1 MIQLASRRGGRV
13 ALAGAL
19 AVLGAA
25 LAACSISY
33 SSESLSKSISSPF
46 KSSSDSSGGES
57 DSAYL
62 DEVRSY
68 AAGFANSG
76 GDATAFRRGLGSVAE
91 RRGLHDWE
99 DDDPTC
105 KAIGQGFQRAGLT
118 RDAAQALLG
127 QIFAGRSDRAAI
139 ALKGFDDGGM

>member
-1 MIQLASRRGGRV
+1 MIQLASRRGGRF

-19 AVLGAA
+19 AALVAA
-25 LAACSISY
+25 LAACSFSY
-33 SSESLSKSISSPF
+33 SSESLSKS
-46 KSSSDSSGGES
+46 SSSSSGGES

-99 DDDPTC
+99 DDDATC

-118 RDAAQALLG
+118 RDAAQTLLG
-127 QIFAGRSDRAAI
+127 QIFAGRGDRAAV
-139 ALKGFDDGGM
+139 ALKGFDDGDK